1 MLDLF
6 EYWYPSNFMN
16 HNPKIIFFPAVRRIL
31 VFKGE
36 GDKGRRDI
44 QCTPYDMHLILAI
57 TSTTRSERASTRS
70 NPTALDPS
78 VEGAALQLSILTSRT
93 REEHDETHAMLRL
106 RRPIV
111 LAFRTRR
118 TSHENRSSRHLAER
132 MLELFPRDTTI

>member
-1 MLDLF
+1 
-6 EYWYPSNFMN
+6 MN
-16 HNPKIIFFPAVRRIL
+16 TLRHAF
-31 VFKGE
+31 
-36 GDKGRRDI
+36 DSRDHI
-44 QCTPYDMHLILAI
+44 DDTKR
-57 TSTTRSERASTRS
+57 TASTRS

-78 VEGAALQLSILTSRT
+78 VEGAALQLSVLTSRT